1 MLQVSHI
8 RENSEDIIK
17 LLAIRNLDA
26 KLMIEDVLNFDEER
40 RQLQTKLDS
49 TKAEMNSISKEIE
62 TYLNLA
68 KPKKLT
74 S

>member
-1 MLQVSHI
+1 MLQVSHL

-40 RQLQTKLDS
+40 RQLQTKLD
-49 TKAEMNSISKEIE
+49 
-62 TYLNLA
+62 
-68 KPKKLT
+68 
-74 S
+74 